1 MQYKIPAMVDYPRA
15 IKDEL
20 SFAGEHLKRGRHKI
34 HPYPAMLHP
43 LLVDSLLERYAKKDD
58 VVFDPFCGSGVTLLQ
73 SSIKTNRSFGFDINP
88 LALLIAKAKTQQ
100 YNIKKLTKE
109 FLNLRGKIQKNTE
122 VSIPNIKNID
132 YWYTKDAIQDL
143 GKIRYVLKNSNY
155 QYKCFFITTFAFI
168 CRHQSL
174 TRKGEFKRHRI
185 KKEKIA
191 LVDNQILARFF
202 EHTEKMIKE
211 FEASSIPRRPSKP
224 ILANSETDIHKDIK
238 YDLVITSPPYGDS
251 RTTVA
256 YGEYSSF
263 GSGWTDDLHMF
274 GSVNYKVDKEGLG
287 KARPINQ
294 ELYQHKILVAILAK
308 IQAEDKKRA
317 IDVLHFF
324 NGYYNAIRNIG
335 RNLNRT
341 GSVCFVVGNRNV
353 KGHQI
358 PMDQITASFFE
369 GIGLSF
375 ESIFVRDIHNKV
387 MPSLNSPSN
396 KVGEK
401 ASTMANEYIVVFHK
415 Q

>member
-1 MQYKIPAMVDYPRA
+1 MNNFYTRT

-20 SFAGEHLKRGRHKI
+20 SFAGENLKRGRHKI

-43 LLVDSLLERYAKKDD
+43 LLVDSLLNRYARKDD
-58 VVFDPFCGSGVTLLQ
+58 VIFDPFCGSGVTLLQ
-73 SSIKTNRSFGFDINP
+73 SSIKTNKSFGFDINP

-100 YNIKKLTKE
+100 YNIKKLKEE
-109 FLNLRGKIQKNTE
+109 FLNLRKKIQKNTE
-122 VSIPNIKNID
+122 VSIPDIKNMD

-143 GKIRYVLKNSNY
+143 GKIRHVLKNNS
-155 QYKCFFITTFAFI
+155 YKYKYFFITTFAFT

-174 TRKGEFKRHRI
+174 TRKGEFKRYRI
-185 KKEKIA
+185 KKEKIT
-191 LVDNQILARFF
+191 LVDNKILTKFF
-202 EHTEKMIKE
+202 EHTENMIKE
-211 FEASSIPRRPSKP
+211 FEVSSIPRRPSKP
-224 ILANSETDIHKDIK
+224 ILANSETDIHKGIN

-263 GSGWTDDLHMF
+263 GSEWTDDLHMF
-274 GSVNYKVDKEGLG
+274 GLVNYKVDKESLG
-287 KARPINQ
+287 KAQPINQ
-294 ELYQHKILVAILAK
+294 ELYQHKVLVAILEKIKAK
-308 IQAEDKKRA
+308 DKKRA
-317 IDVLHFF
+317 IDVLNFF
-324 NGYYNAIRNIG
+324 NGYYNAVRNIG
-335 RNLNRT
+335 RNLNKK

-353 KGHQI
+353 KGCQI

-375 ESIFVRDIHNKV
+375 ENIFVRDIYNKV
-387 MPSLNSPSN
+387 MPAQNSPSN

-401 ASTMANEYIVVFHK
+401 VSTMANEYIVIFHK